1 METTAPLADRT
12 AYEAATATL
21 RTASEAYYRD
31 GSSHLTDADYDG
43 LLEAVAAAES
53 AHPEWVTGTPLSA
66 QVAAGAAPT
75 GDLAHVV
82 AMLSLEKVAAHEDLA
97 RFLDGAGVTDWTVE
111 PKLDGAAL
119 SLAYRDG
126 TLVQASTRGD
136 GTNGEDV
143 TYAVPGIVNLPAG
156 EVRVPGGALFTG
168 VVRGEAIFTTDQFAA
183 ANTARAAHGDETFAK
198 ARNGLVGTMR
208 GAATRGYAIEFSFFA
223 YEVADPTT
231 LTNPVTGPLAEH
243 SVAMDVLGQMGFAT
257 TASLS
262 PAGIVQTTATVAA
275 AVDAIEDA
283 ALDVEID
290 GAVIKADS
298 YRARA
303 RLGVGTRAPRWAR
316 AFKYADEVKRSVLRE
331 ITWATGRTGVIAP
344 RARFDAVELD
354 GSNVIYATLHN
365 PGDITRRGLML
376 GDTIEV
382 TLAKKIIPRV
392 VGPVVEDRDGTQTE
406 IVFPDACPQCG
417 SDIDKTGGRWKCAG
431 GRSCNPLPA
440 LTYAAG
446 RDAWDLEGLG
456 ISIATAL
463 VAEGAVSDVA
473 DLLTLDVETIAALP
487 VLNDDGSVR
496 VTAKGE
502 RKVGTTVAAKIVE
515 HIEAAKSLPLAKH
528 ITALGIAGTGRGVS
542 RRLAAHF
549 GTLEAFATASTD
561 QLANV
566 EMIADKKAE
575 LIRAELDALAP
586 AIAKLT
592 GLITPAEQAPAEATG
607 VEGAPLAGQKV
618 VVTGSMSGALAGKS
632 RTEVQD
638 LIAALG
644 GTPSGS
650 VSKSTNLL
658 VVGDKAGSKLEK
670 AQSLG
675 VRVLTEAQFAAEYLG
690 QG

>member
-1 METTAPLADRT
+1 MENTAQQLADRP
-12 AYEAATATL
+12 AYEAATATV

-43 LLEAVAAAES
+43 LLEAIAAAEA
-53 AHPEWVTGTPLSA
+53 AHPEWVTGTPLSE

-75 GDLAHVV
+75 GDVAHEVT
-82 AMLSLEKVAAHEDLA
+82 MLSLEKVAAHEDLA
-97 RFLDGAGVTDWTVE
+97 RFLDNAGVTDWTVE

-119 SLAYRDG
+119 SLEYREG
-126 TLVQASTRGD
+126 ALVQASTRGD
-136 GTNGEDV
+136 GARGEDV
-143 TYAVPGIVNLPAG
+143 TYAVPAITTLPAG
-156 EVRVPGGALFTG
+156 EVRLPGGALFTG
-168 VVRGEAIFTTDQFAA
+168 IVRGEAIFTTAQFAA
-183 ANTARAAHGDETFAK
+183 ANEARAANGDETFAK

-208 GAATRGYAIEFSFFA
+208 GAATRAYAIPFSFFA
-223 YEVADPTT
+223 YEVADAAT
-231 LTNPVTGPLAEH
+231 LDNPEFGKIAEH
-243 SVAMDVLGQMGFAT
+243 TNAMAVLESMGFAT

-262 PAGIVQTTATVAA
+262 PAGIVQTTETVPA
-275 AVDAIEDA
+275 AVDSIEDA

-331 ITWATGRTGVIAP
+331 VTWETGRTGVIAP

-406 IVFPDACPQCG
+406 IVMPDSCPQCG
-417 SDIDKTGGRWKCAG
+417 SAIDTSGGRWKCTGA
-431 GRSCNPLPA
+431 RSCNPLPA

-456 ISIATAL
+456 TAIATAL
-463 VAEGAVSDVA
+463 VAEGTVADVA
-473 DLLTLDVETIAALP
+473 DLLTLDAATIAALP
-487 VLNDDGSVR
+487 VLNEDGSVR
-496 VTAKGE
+496 VSAKGE
-502 RKVGTTVAAKIVE
+502 RKVGETVAAKIVE
-515 HIEAAKSLPLAKH
+515 HIERAKTLPLAKH

-566 EMIADKKAE
+566 EMIGDKKAE

-586 AIAKLT
+586 VIAKLAAV
-592 GLITPAEQAPAEATG
+592 IAPAEQAPAEASG

-618 VVTGSMSGALAGKS
+618 VVTGSMSGALEGKS

-658 VVGDKAGSKLEK
+658 VVGAKAGSKLEK

-675 VRVLTEAQFAAEYLG
+675 VRVLTEAEFAAEYLG
-690 QG
+690 Q